1 MKEGDV
7 VVGRLIPADQDAPEA
22 VQPAVRA
29 FHHPTPGFEPS
40 FSFDG
45 LGLLAPAAD
54 VSGEAKLVQRA
65 SHLVKVVAFI
75 QAHTLG
81 LVWTGRRSRH
91 GQAVHRGPHQ
101 FHVMTVRPV
110 HRQTHRNAL
119 GFGQQATL
127 DPAFAAVSGVGAGF
141 FPRPRAIWSWRRPY
155 SANSSPA
162 PSVRHSVPV
171 PPATA
176 PRTPQRQP
184 IPESAGGRW
193 TRSRCPWRPAPSTG
207 SQCAARR
214 RCHWRRCVRDPR
226 PAAAETMGVH
236 MLGDQRCQHLP
247 ELVGDL
253 ERAGGGIGLGGWPS
267 TLRTWRLGVFRFG
280 HCPSLDATPAF
291 LPATPLQSSISF

>member
-1 MKEGDV
+1 M
-7 VVGRLIPADQDAPEA
+7 
-22 VQPAVRA
+22 RA

-141 FPRPRAIWSWRRPY
+141 
-155 SANSSPA
+155 SPPPKGDLVMA
-162 PSVRHSVPV
+162 PS
-171 PPATA
+171 
-176 PRTPQRQP
+176 
-184 IPESAGGRW
+184 IL
-193 TRSRCPWRPAPSTG
+193 
-207 SQCAARR
+207 SQ
-214 RCHWRRCVRDPR
+214 
-226 PAAAETMGVH
+226 
-236 MLGDQRCQHLP
+236 
-247 ELVGDL
+247 
-253 ERAGGGIGLGGWPS
+253 
-267 TLRTWRLGVFRFG
+267 
-280 HCPSLDATPAF
+280 
-291 LPATPLQSSISF
+291 LQSSPFSSS

>member
-1 MKEGDV
+1 MRAQRSEGRRCSCE
-7 VVGRLIPADQDAPEA
+7 RLDRTSACDTSGEPG
-22 VQPAVRA
+22 VRA

-54 VSGEAKLVQRA
+54 VSGEAKLVQRS

-75 QAHTLG
+75 QALHTLG

-119 GFGQQATL
+119 GASVNRLRLTPPL
-127 DPAFAAVSGVGAGF
+127 PRSVGLGPVF
-141 FPRPRAIWSWRRPY
+141 RPRPRAIWSWRRPY

-162 PSVRHSVPV
+162 PSVRHSETLVP
-171 PPATA
+171 TA

-184 IPESAGGRW
+184 I
-193 TRSRCPWRPAPSTG
+193 
-207 SQCAARR
+207 
-214 RCHWRRCVRDPR
+214 H
-226 PAAAETMGVH
+226 
-236 MLGDQRCQHLP
+236 
-247 ELVGDL
+247 
-253 ERAGGGIGLGGWPS
+253 
-267 TLRTWRLGVFRFG
+267 
-280 HCPSLDATPAF
+280 
-291 LPATPLQSSISF
+291 